1 MPGGAGMTRPMH
13 LLLAALLLAT
23 PAARARTLCQG
34 EAGLR
39 AERSR
44 LPVPLVFRN
53 SGTAPMAVFWINFDG
68 RRQFYAK
75 VAPGGVYRVDSFA
88 DHPWVVTDTADNCLA
103 LLTPG
108 MRGFD
113 ATIN

>member
-1 MPGGAGMTRPMH
+1 MAGLMILLLAL
-13 LLLAALLLAT
+13 LLLAA
-23 PAARARTLCQG
+23 PAAQGRSLCQG

-53 SGTAPMAVFWINFDG
+53 AGPAAVSVFWVNFDG
-68 RRQFYAK
+68 QRQFYAK
-75 VAPGGVYRVDSFA
+75 VAPGGEYRVNSFA
-88 DHPWVVTDTADNCLA
+88 DHPWVVTDGQENCLA